1 MPFTD
6 SRTFAGGPPANKPK
20 RKLGSRDEPAVDPAA
35 VLAEL
40 VSEVA
45 RAVARVLGVGGSIQF
60 GSTRDRKAL
69 LIRAWVAGDVYEDYV
84 KSVAELVSTLEALD
98 DVVEGVTHRDPTP
111 LNGGA
116 VRRS

>member
-1 MPFTD
+1 MPWAD
-6 SRTFAGGPPANKPK
+6 ARTLPGNPVPNKPK

-84 KSVAELVSTLEALD
+84 KSVAELVATLEALD
-98 DVVEGVTHRDPTP
+98 DVVEGATHRDPTP
-111 LNGGA
+111 LNGRA
-116 VRRS
+116 VRGS